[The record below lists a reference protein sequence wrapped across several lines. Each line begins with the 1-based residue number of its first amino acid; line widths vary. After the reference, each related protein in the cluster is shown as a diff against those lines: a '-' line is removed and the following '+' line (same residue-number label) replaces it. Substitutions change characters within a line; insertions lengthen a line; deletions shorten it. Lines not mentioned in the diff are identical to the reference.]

1 MSTLILKIVVKPY
14 TNQDLAKMFNM
25 CSRTLRRN
33 ISGIKDQLGERRGHF
48 WNIKQVEMIMAQ
60 IGRPYEIVE
69 RETEEES
76 NEMKKTG

>member
-14 TNQDLAKMFNM
+14 TNKDLGKMFNM
-25 CSRTLRRN
+25 STRTLRRN
-33 ISGIKDQLGERRGHF
+33 IVGIKEQLGERRGHF

-69 RETEEES
+69 KEKEEES
-76 NEMKKTG
+76 NQIEKAG